1 MFSKFYNA
9 ANADAMNKAHYI
21 ALAKE
26 VQRVAS
32 ALTAIATNAQE
43 GEEETSWDMQI
54 AVAAMQQVFT
64 EYNYCFNA
72 LAETQA
78 DAEEEDWEMFNN
90 VM

>member
-32 ALTAIATNAQE
+32 AMTAIANDAHE
-43 GEEETSWDMQI
+43 GDEETSWDMQV
-54 AVAAMQQVFT
+54 AVAAMQQVFV

-78 DAEEEDWEMFNN
+78 DAEAEDWEMFNN
-90 VM
+90 IV